1 MPDLSK
7 ANEARLNA
15 ALDKRYQFSFGIST
29 FREAIAAGRFS
40 HAEKGE
46 KPSVLWNRRK
56 FNRMDHKQQA
66 EYQRKLD
73 TMVPAY
79 RLLSAD
85 CPHGSWV
92 EAPKMVFDYFNA
104 ARA

>member
-1 MPDLSK
+1 MPDLSA
-7 ANEARLNA
+7 ANAARLNA
-15 ALDKRYQFSFGIST
+15 ALDKRYQFAFGVST
-29 FREAIAAGRFS
+29 FREAIAAGCYS

-46 KPSVLWNRRK
+46 KPSAKWDRRK

-73 TMVPAY
+73 TMVPEY
-79 RLLSAD
+79 RLYNAG

-92 EAPKMVFDYFNA
+92 EVPKMVFDYFNA
-104 ARA
+104 TQA